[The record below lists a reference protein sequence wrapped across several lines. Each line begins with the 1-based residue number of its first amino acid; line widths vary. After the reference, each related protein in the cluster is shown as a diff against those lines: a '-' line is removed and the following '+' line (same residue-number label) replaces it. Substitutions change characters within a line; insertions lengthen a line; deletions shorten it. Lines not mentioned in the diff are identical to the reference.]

1 VDEDRGL
8 WVGCLMLAAVAVLA
22 LLVGVAI
29 GQML

>member
-22 LLVGVAI
+22 LAVGVAL